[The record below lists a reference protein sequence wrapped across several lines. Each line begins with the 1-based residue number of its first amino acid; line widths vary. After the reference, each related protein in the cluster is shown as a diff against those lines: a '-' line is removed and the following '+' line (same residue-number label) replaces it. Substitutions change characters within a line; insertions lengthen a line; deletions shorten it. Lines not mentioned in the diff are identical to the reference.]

1 MDTSQSRN
9 TEYNTKECKY
19 TLFKAILRSFSL
31 WLVAV
36 LLNITSKSV
45 SIYTPP
51 LSEKKICC
59 TLKYAFNI
67 TLCNYQQG
75 GKIIWVQRDNDG
87 RQCQRKRL
95 PILCT

>member
-19 TLFKAILRSFSL
+19 TLFKANLRSFSL
-31 WLVAV
+31 WLMAV
-36 LLNITSKSV
+36 LLNTTPKSV
-45 SIYTPP
+45 SINTPP

-75 GKIIWVQRDNDG
+75 GKIISVQRNNYG
-87 RQCQRKRL
+87 RQCQRKPL